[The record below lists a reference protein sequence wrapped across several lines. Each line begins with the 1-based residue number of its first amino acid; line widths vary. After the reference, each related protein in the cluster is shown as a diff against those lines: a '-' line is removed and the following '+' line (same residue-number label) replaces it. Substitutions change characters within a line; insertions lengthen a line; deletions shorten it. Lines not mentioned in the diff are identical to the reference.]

1 MERDTFTRWLGT
13 YAQFDP
19 QLKLECQSELLF
31 DMFERYWDFYEM
43 INDYYSKNPDPNV
56 RIATKERD
64 EEDGRGKQP
73 ANDGR
78 DEDSSDEDEEE

>member
-1 MERDTFTRWLGT
+1 
-13 YAQFDP
+13 
-19 QLKLECQSELLF
+19 
-31 DMFERYWDFYEM
+31 M
-43 INDYYSKNPDPNV
+43 ISDYYSKNPDPNV
-56 RIATKERD
+56 RIVTKERD

>member
-1 MERDTFTRWLGT
+1 
-13 YAQFDP
+13 
-19 QLKLECQSELLF
+19 
-31 DMFERYWDFYEM
+31 MFERYWDFYEM

-56 RIATKERD
+56 TIATKERD

-73 ANDGR
+73 ANDPR